1 MTQICIDAF
10 KNLNIVKHNNQL
22 SLSPCCLSLPR
33 TADKIEFYD
42 NQYLKQIR
50 EEWRQGHFPTECANC
65 QTAEK
70 LTGFSRRTHSNLWY
84 QDHGYYNNTVEMIRL
99 DYWTGDQCNLACA
112 ICGPYSSST
121 WKQEL
126 KLEISLQKSVINQFW
141 KTLDL
146 TQLKFVHFN
155 GGEPLLSKEHVI
167 FLQAIPNKKQVQLN
181 YNTNATILP
190 TAQLVE
196 LWNQFNLVKLDFS
209 IDDIGPRFNYQR
221 YPADWNQVTD
231 NLQWFLNQGP
241 HNCMLAVNTTVSV
254 LNYYTIAELDQWLN
268 QNFYVSQFTDPIE
281 HRRQPVF
288 GILSM
293 DNINNPYKIQEYLD
307 SLDSRRGT
315 DWKSTFPELKS
326 ILLKP

>member
-1 MTQICIDAF
+1 M
-10 KNLNIVKHNNQL
+10 
-22 SLSPCCLSLPR
+22 
-33 TADKIEFYD
+33 
-42 NQYLKQIR
+42 
-50 EEWRQGHFPTECANC
+50 
-65 QTAEK
+65 
-70 LTGFSRRTHSNLWY
+70 
-84 QDHGYYNNTVEMIRL
+84 
-99 DYWTGDQCNLACA
+99 
-112 ICGPYSSST
+112 
-121 WKQEL
+121 
-126 KLEISLQKSVINQFW
+126 
-141 KTLDL
+141 
-146 TQLKFVHFN
+146 
-155 GGEPLLSKEHVI
+155 SKHVI